1 MKKHNAYLY
10 CATPSASTEG
20 VVGTELSPVG
30 VMKGVMIPVHSEMAG
45 KGFGFD
51 ENVSFR
57 FFTKFDSEH
66 IVTGN
71 VVRYQGKDYTI
82 VHIADYGKVKVLYLN
97 TLIGKTAVRSITK
110 SIRY

>member
-1 MKKHNAYLY
+1 MRKHNAYLY
-10 CATPSASTEG
+10 RATPSVSPEG

-66 IVTGN
+66 VATGN
-71 VVRYQGKDYTI
+71 VVRYKGEDYTI
-82 VHIADYGKVKVLYLN
+82 VHVADYDKVKVLYLN
-97 TLIGKTAVRSITK
+97 TLVGRTAVRSVTK